1 MNLSLLKDIF
11 AVEFLKKRNDSV
23 ASRWSRILVSKIIL
37 VIVIIT
43 SWFWSKGKMNCLKSE
58 EGPYPEFVTKSCWMK
73 GLFLYKGLMAEP
85 RLSRKFGIP
94 DNIGNDHIQNNPL
107 MSRCTEPG
115 CKKMTRVYFSS
126 YQWVL
131 FLFLSFSFF
140 LQMPYLVFRQGLR
153 RNLQIT
159 NYTARDIYELWF
171 SQGKGYGP
179 MSCISQSLYS
189 SIHVMIEVCY
199 VIVNVIIFKAC
210 KKIFISFSQR
220 DIYRLFPTVGVCM
233 IYEKKRELL
242 VSMTNNHLY
251 LCEMSLHVIYGH
263 CLMIVWSVVVSNMI
277 VSPIVALVSVC
288 RFCQKKFL
296 SRRKGLT
303 LNQLEAVPRT

>member
-43 SWFWSKGKMNCLKSE
+43 SWFWSKDKMNCHKSE

-94 DNIGNDHIQNNPL
+94 GNVGDDHIQNNPL

-126 YQWVL
+126 YQWVPC
-131 FLFLSFSFF
+131 LFLSFSFF
-140 LQMPYLVFRQGLR
+140 LQMPYLVFRQGLM
-153 RNLQIT
+153 RNLQVT
-159 NYTARDIYELWF
+159 NYTARDIYKLWF

-189 SIHVMIEVCY
+189 FIHVMVEVCY

-210 KKIFISFSQR
+210 EKIFISFSQR
-220 DIYRLFPTVGVCM
+220 DICRLFRTVGVCM

-242 VSMTNNHLY
+242 VSMTNNHVYLY
-251 LCEMSLHVIYGH
+251 LNVTSCNLRALLDDSLVGSNIKHDSVTH
-263 CLMIVWSVVVSNMI
+263 CCIG
-277 VSPIVALVSVC
+277 VSV
-288 RFCQKKFL
+288 QALPKKFL
-296 SRRKGLT
+296 SRRKRLT